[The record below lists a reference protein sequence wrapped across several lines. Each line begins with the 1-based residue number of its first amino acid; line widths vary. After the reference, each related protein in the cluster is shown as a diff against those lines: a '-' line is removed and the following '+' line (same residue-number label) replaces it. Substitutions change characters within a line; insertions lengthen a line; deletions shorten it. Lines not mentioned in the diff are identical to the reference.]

1 MSTANNRYYNSPAG
15 VGIVLATRE
24 EGEFTYVAGRA
35 KNTMS
40 PTPWVKTAQL
50 YLSSEEANGQ
60 PVARFMAHKPNVQKV
75 DESGLG
81 F

>member
-15 VGIVLATRE
+15 VGVVLSSRE

-40 PTPWVKTAQL
+40 PTPWVKTSQL
-50 YLSSEEANGQ
+50 YLTAEEAKG
-60 PVARFMAHKPNVQKV
+60 RMCKRSMSK
-75 DESGLG
+75 D
-81 F
+81 